1 VPNHSNDSLSYRSA
15 GVDIA
20 AGDEAVR
27 LIKKDVES
35 TYIPGVVGSLGG
47 FAGVFE
53 VPKGLEDPVLVTG
66 TDGVGTKVLLAIES
80 GRLDTVGIDL
90 VAMSVNDVLTVG
102 ARPLFFLDYVAV
114 GKLVPEHM
122 AQMVAGVAEGC
133 RQAGC
138 ALIGGEMA
146 EMPGL
151 YNPGE
156 FDMAGFCVAIA
167 ERKKLIDGS
176 GVEEGDVIL
185 GLASSGVHSNGFSL
199 VRKVLET
206 NGLGLADT
214 FPHFYEPIAETLL
227 KPTRIYVRTILG
239 LLEQAV
245 PIRGMAHITG
255 GGIAGN
261 LCRVIPDGLSAS
273 IHLNNWKQPQ
283 VFRTLQGLG
292 NIADADMLATFNM
305 GVGFILVVPE
315 PFEPV
320 VNRLLGEAGEKAI
333 HLGEVARA
341 AEGEEKVTLGGLL

>member
-1 VPNHSNDSLSYRSA
+1 MPNPPDDQLSYRSS

-27 LIKKDVES
+27 LIKNDVES
-35 TYIPGVVGSLGG
+35 TYIPGVLGSLGG
-47 FAGVFE
+47 FAGLFE
-53 VPKGLEDPVLVTG
+53 VPKDLDEPVLVTG
-66 TDGVGTKVLLAIES
+66 TDGVGTKILLAEET

-114 GKLVPEHM
+114 GRLVPEHM

-151 YNPGE
+151 YDPGQ

-176 GVEEGDVIL
+176 GIEEGDVVL

-206 NGLGLADT
+206 NGLRLSDS
-214 FPHFYEPIAETLL
+214 FPHFYESIGEVLL
-227 KPTRIYVRTILG
+227 KPTRIYVRSILG
-239 LLEQAV
+239 LLEQGV
-245 PIRGMAHITG
+245 PVRGMAHITG

-261 LCRVIPDGLSAS
+261 LCRVIPDGLSAGV
-273 IHLNNWKQPQ
+273 HLNNWKQPQ
-283 VFRTLQGLG
+283 LFRALQNLG
-292 NIADADMLATFNM
+292 NISDDDMLATFNM
-305 GVGFILVVPE
+305 GVGFILVVPAA
-315 PFEPV
+315 FEPV
-320 VNRLLGEAGEKAI
+320 AARLLGEAGEKVL
-333 HLGEVARA
+333 HLGEIVR
-341 AEGEEKVTLGGLL
+341 GSEKVALGGLL

>member
-1 VPNHSNDSLSYRSA
+1 MPNHPEDSLSYRSA

-27 LIKKDVES
+27 LIKNDVES
-35 TYIPGVVGSLGG
+35 TYIPGVMGSLGG
-47 FAGVFE
+47 FAGLFE

-66 TDGVGTKVLLAIES
+66 TDGVGTKILLAQEC
-80 GRLDTVGIDL
+80 GVLDTVGIDL

-114 GKLVPEHM
+114 GRLVPAEM

-151 YNPGE
+151 YSAGE
-156 FDMAGFCVAIA
+156 FDMAGFCVAVA

-176 GVEEGDVIL
+176 GIEEGDVVL
-185 GLASSGVHSNGFSL
+185 GLASSGIHSNGFSL

-206 NGLGLADT
+206 NGLGLTDT
-214 FPHFYEPIAETLL
+214 FSHFYEPIAETLL
-227 KPTRIYVRTILG
+227 KPTRIYVRSILG
-239 LLEQAV
+239 LLDQGV
-245 PIRGMAHITG
+245 PVRGMAHITG

-261 LCRVIPDGLSAS
+261 LCRVIPHGLSAR
-273 IHLNNWKQPQ
+273 IHLNNWKQPA

-292 NIADADMLATFNM
+292 NIADDDMLATFNM
-305 GVGFILVVPE
+305 GIGFILVVPE

-320 VNRLLGEAGEKAI
+320 AARLLGESGEKVV
-333 HLGEVARA
+333 HLGEIDR
-341 AEGEEKVTLGGLL
+341 GDEKVTLGGLL